1 MELNVSFPYSTSLTF
16 FTDPT
21 ALYDTTENNHVFNYP
36 ESGELNVDV
45 HVTGNPEPNRVTL
58 AVRHAETTN
67 RVPVSSRDFRWAYD
81 KTVGSESGVIQLS
94 VMVDG
99 VSEFTLMAE
108 NGVVGG
114 TEFEYKFSVQQKN
127 SKSK

>member
-1 MELNVSFPYSTSLTF
+1 MTF
-16 FTDPT
+16 FTDPI
-21 ALYDTTENNHVFNYP
+21 ALYDRAENNHVFNYP

-58 AVRHAETTN
+58 AVRHGETSR
-67 RVPVSSRDFRWAYD
+67 RVPVSSRDFGWAYD

-99 VSEFTLMAE
+99 VSEFTLKAE
-108 NGVVGG
+108 NGVVAGS
-114 TEFEYKFSVQQKN
+114 EFEYMFSVQRKN

>member
-1 MELNVSFPYSTSLTF
+1 M
-16 FTDPT
+16 
-21 ALYDTTENNHVFNYP
+21 LYDRAENDHVFRQT
-36 ESGELNVDV
+36 ESGEVNVDV
-45 HVTGNPEPNRVTL
+45 YVTGNPEPKRVTL
-58 AVRHAETTN
+58 WVRHGETS
-67 RVPVSSRDFRWAYD
+67 RRIPVSSRDFRWAYD

-114 TEFEYKFSVQQKN
+114 TEFEYRFTVTDEISE
-127 SKSK
+127 